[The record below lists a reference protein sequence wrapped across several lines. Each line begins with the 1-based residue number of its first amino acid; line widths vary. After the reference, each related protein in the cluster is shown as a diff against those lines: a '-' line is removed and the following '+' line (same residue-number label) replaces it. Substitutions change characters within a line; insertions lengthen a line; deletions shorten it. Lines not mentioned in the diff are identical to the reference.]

1 MIVVTGGAGF
11 IGSAIVWGLNRKG
24 VDDILVVDVLES
36 DEKWKNLA
44 NLRFADYLDRDDFIF
59 NLVEGGLDDSVDGIM
74 HMGACSS
81 TTESDTGY
89 LMRNNYDYSRRLAQ
103 WCLEHEK
110 RYVYASSAAT
120 YGDGGKGFSDDHK
133 GIPDLRPLNMYG
145 YSKQL
150 MDLWALRTG
159 AADTIAGIKYFNV
172 YGPNEYHKDD
182 MRSVVHKAFGKIMET
197 GKMQL
202 FRSHRPDFEDGKQ
215 LRDFVY
221 VKDAVD
227 MTLFLYDRPDVNGI
241 FNVGTGEARSFHDL
255 VAAVFTATGKE
266 KDIEY
271 IDMPESIRDKY
282 QYYTQAEMEKLRAA
296 GYDKDITSLEDGV
309 ADYVK
314 SYLLKDEPHLG

>member
-74 HMGACSS
+74 HMGSCSS

-282 QYYTQAEMEKLRAA
+282 QYFTQAEMDKLRAA
-296 GYDKDITSLEDGV
+296 GYDKGITSLEDGV
-309 ADYVK
+309 GDYVK
-314 SYLLKDEPHLG
+314 SYILKDDPYLG